1 MAPLFMLFPENR
13 EHWTKVFPRGYSEV
27 PGIQGKRRPLV
38 ETDELFQHRMR
49 DLVLELRAEEQ
60 LSYKELALR
69 LEKEGLVIKW
79 KTLANRVQTGK
90 FQAGF
95 ALAVLHALGVKKLT
109 LKAPTSRLGVD
120 K

>member
-1 MAPLFMLFPENR
+1 MAPLVMSFPEIR
-13 EHWTKVFPRGYSEV
+13 EHRIKVFPRRYSEV

-38 ETDELFQHRMR
+38 ETDELFQQRIR
-49 DLVLELRAEEQ
+49 DLVLELREEEQ

-90 FQAGF
+90 FSGGF
-95 ALAVLHALGVKKLT
+95 ALAVLEALGVKKLT
-109 LKAPTSRLGVD
+109 LRGPTSRLRVD

>member
-1 MAPLFMLFPENR
+1 MAPLIMSFPEIR
-13 EHWTKVFPRGYSEV
+13 EHQIKVLLRGYSEV

-38 ETDELFQHRMR
+38 ETDELFQQRMR
-49 DLVLELRAEEQ
+49 DLVLELRADEQ

-69 LEKEGLVIKW
+69 LEKQGLVVHW

-90 FQAGF
+90 FSAGF

-109 LKAPTSRLGVD
+109 LKAPTSRLRVNE
-120 K
+120 